1 MKRIWMALGIVA
13 LGGIITWAT
22 FTGAQNAALSARV
35 NHLSAVLKSV
45 PTVNLDEIEA
55 RLNQI
60 EAPAG
65 VDEARVMNILT
76 RLSGLEDQLGYKV
89 LSAKEASN
97 LVGQYA
103 AVYGKATARVS
114 GAHLFINFEES
125 NFSAPFFNFGNKI
138 DPAAINAAD
147 GIVVRGTV
155 TLYQDAPQ
163 IIINNLDQLY
173 LP

>member
-1 MKRIWMALGIVA
+1 MKKIWIALGIVA

-22 FTGAQNAALSARV
+22 FTGAQNAALSARI

-45 PTVNLDEIEA
+45 PSIDLDSVEA
-55 RLNQI
+55 KLNQI

-65 VDEARVMNILT
+65 VDEARVMDILT
-76 RLSGLEDQLGYKV
+76 RISGLESQLGYKV
-89 LSAKEASN
+89 LSAKEASS

-103 AVYGKATARVS
+103 AVYGKATARVN

-125 NFSAPFFNFGNKI
+125 TFSAPFFNFGNKV

-163 IIINNLDQLY
+163 IIINNLDQIF